1 MGTPWR
7 DYGGYYDTPHRVRC
21 PYHSLVLKS
30 IDRVLL
36 MVYNMCK
43 AKEKGVFCMIIDT
56 DISCVSSDG
65 ILGKITCYSPIEL
78 LDVMKKENVSSCS
91 ISVSTMGQNLMNT
104 QISLLDV
111 EKWIKMN
118 EKGVI

>member
-1 MGTPWR
+1 
-7 DYGGYYDTPHRVRC
+7 
-21 PYHSLVLKS
+21 
-30 IDRVLL
+30 
-36 MVYNMCK
+36 
-43 AKEKGVFCMIIDT
+43 MIIDT
-56 DISCVSSDG
+56 DISCVCSDG